1 VAVQPRAELVAVAV
15 VVALAAVP
23 AAAPPAPAWAT
34 EVQPMSASAQL
45 AVTSPADDKPAISAM
60 AFVTDS
66 TAQARVSAELFNMTL
81 GKANVREGSLDHALA
96 LPEWPR
102 ELDLLVV
109 DVAGSADP
117 VADAAALKTAV
128 PGGCIVIGLG
138 RINDVALYRDL
149 LALGF
154 HDYLTVPLAE
164 GMLGR
169 AVERAFEQR
178 ERGGLGSSAGPAN
191 KDAKPRT
198 LAVIGSR
205 GGVGAT
211 TVAITMAS
219 MLGARLK
226 EEVLLID
233 FDLHYGSLMLALD
246 LDAIDALR
254 EALDQPDRIDA
265 LFIQQVA
272 QKKSEFLY
280 AIGAEEPPTGG
291 FQARPHAAKD
301 FLRQVH
307 RRFRWIVADV
317 PRGDPV
323 IQRQVIEGATD
334 ILLITDLSLPG
345 VRDAMRLQQLA
356 HDVSPTAKL
365 HLATSGVIDAR
376 RSPVKVGDVERTLKR
391 KVDCQIPADAAA
403 ALSAVN
409 FGKPLVEAAPA
420 SGIVKALRPL
430 VTALDSPVAENGRV
444 GGKGASSVIARFAQG
459 LKSRKK

>member
-1 VAVQPRAELVAVAV
+1 
-15 VVALAAVP
+15 
-23 AAAPPAPAWAT
+23 
-34 EVQPMSASAQL
+34 MSASAQRV
-45 AVTSPADDKPAISAM
+45 VTTAGEERPAIAAM
-60 AFVTDS
+60 AFVADS
-66 TAQARVSAELFNMTL
+66 VAQARVSAELFNMTL
-81 GKANVREGSLDHALA
+81 GKANVREGSIDNALA
-96 LPEWPR
+96 LTEWPR

-109 DVAGSADP
+109 DLAGSSDP

-128 PGGCIVIGLG
+128 PGSCIVIGLG

-154 HDYLTVPLAE
+154 HEYLTVPLVE
-164 GMLGR
+164 GSIGR

-178 ERGGLGSSAGPAN
+178 QRGGLGSGTSAAA

-226 EEVLLID
+226 EEILLID

-246 LDAIDALR
+246 LEAIDALR

-291 FQARPHAAKD
+291 FQARPHAAND

-323 IQRQVIEGATD
+323 IQRQVSEASTD

-356 HDVSPTAKL
+356 HDVAPSAKL
-365 HLATSGVIDAR
+365 YLATSGVIDAR
-376 RSPVKVGDVERTLKR
+376 RSAVKAGDVERTLKR
-391 KVDCQIPADAAA
+391 KVDCQIPADMAA

-409 FGKPLVEAAPA
+409 FGKPLVEAAPGSA
-420 SGIVKALRPL
+420 IVKALRPL
-430 VTALDSPVAENGRV
+430 VGSLDAADSGDGAV
-444 GGKGASSVIARFAQG
+444 GGSTANKAASVLARFTQG
-459 LKSRKK
+459 LKTKKK